1 MLSMCLV
8 VGHLMVD
15 REPVLAPLLA
25 LLTLQ
30 HTSNK
35 IHKMTRH
42 PTIYSKPK
50 TNKTHTTFKELLF
63 QIAPAGGG
71 GPAGGAPH
79 TAPGVCPG
87 TIFGPGGG
95 PDSAAPTVI
104 VGRPGEPGVFGPGG
118 GPSGFASNGTAGTGF
133 GSASPVKHSAVCN
146 TIIFLSIELPKID
159 SFQWIL
165 SRRLHLTLRTLLYL
179 MSIDFHHQFYRT
191 CLIAHLHSCALF
203 KNSTSVC
210 VSRVVR
216 AKMP

>member
-1 MLSMCLV
+1 
-8 VGHLMVD
+8 MVD
-15 REPVLAPLLA
+15 QEPVLAPLLA

-146 TIIFLSIELPKID
+146 TIIFLSIALPKIG
-159 SFQWIL
+159 SF
-165 SRRLHLTLRTLLYL
+165 HFNGFFPTDCT
-179 MSIDFHHQFYRT
+179 
-191 CLIAHLHSCALF
+191 
-203 KNSTSVC
+203 
-210 VSRVVR
+210 
-216 AKMP
+216 

>member
-1 MLSMCLV
+1 MCSACAWWWISWWWTRNRFWRRFWLSWRCNIQV
-8 VGHLMVD
+8 
-15 REPVLAPLLA
+15 
-25 LLTLQ
+25 T
-30 HTSNK
+30 K
-35 IHKMTRH
+35 FCIHKMTRH

-50 TNKTHTTFKELLF
+50 TNKTHITFKELLF

-104 VGRPGEPGVFGPGG
+104 VGRPGEPGVFGSGG
-118 GPSGFASNGTAGTGF
+118 GPSGLASNGTAGTGF

-159 SFQWIL
+159 SFQWIV
-165 SRRLHLTLRTLLYL
+165 SRRLHLTLRALLYS
-179 MSIDFHHQFYRT
+179 MSIDFHH
-191 CLIAHLHSCALF
+191 
-203 KNSTSVC
+203 
-210 VSRVVR
+210 
-216 AKMP
+216 